1 MEVNKR
7 HYIYN
12 NIDNLKIHNKIIDF
26 IKHTNV
32 KYTENK
38 NGIFLNLNTVDDDK
52 IDHIYI
58 IVKDMNNNL
67 DQDINIEV
75 MVEQEKEEKEE
86 EEEEEEGLIIK
97 EKQFFIIQNVNSND
111 IFLSEIKDEEKDII
125 EYSKLYF

>member
-7 HYIYN
+7 RYIYN
-12 NIDNLKIHNKIIDF
+12 NIDNLKVHNKIIDF

-67 DQDINIEV
+67 NQEIIIE
-75 MVEQEKEEKEE
+75 EDSKKEEDDEE
-86 EEEEEEGLIIK
+86 IVIQK
-97 EKQFFIIQNVNSND
+97 KQTLLVESVNSSD
-111 IFLSEIKDEEKDII
+111 IFLSDIKDKNMKEII
-125 EYSKLYF
+125 EYSKLYL

>member
-67 DQDINIEV
+67 NQEIIIE
-75 MVEQEKEEKEE
+75 EDSKKEECDEE
-86 EEEEEEGLIIK
+86 IVIQK
-97 EKQFFIIQNVNSND
+97 KQTLLVESINSSD
-111 IFLSEIKDEEKDII
+111 IFLSEIQDENIKEII

>member
-67 DQDINIEV
+67 NQDIIIE
-75 MVEQEKEEKEE
+75 EDLKEE
-86 EEEEEEGLIIK
+86 EDNEEIVIQK
-97 EKQFFIIQNVNSND
+97 KQTLLFENVNSSD
-111 IFLSEIKDEEKDII
+111 IFLSEIQDEKIKEII

>member
-1 MEVNKR
+1 MELNKR

-52 IDHIYI
+52 IDHIYMI
-58 IVKDMNNNL
+58 IKDMNNNL
-67 DQDINIEV
+67 DQDINIEENI
-75 MVEQEKEEKEE
+75 EQKEE
-86 EEEEEEGLIIK
+86 EIVIQ
-97 EKQFFIIQNVNSND
+97 EKQSFIIQNVNSND

>member
-1 MEVNKR
+1 MYNMEVNKR

-58 IVKDMNNNL
+58 IVKDMNDNL
-67 DQDINIEV
+67 NHEIN
-75 MVEQEKEEKEE
+75 VEEFVKEE
-86 EEEEEEGLIIK
+86 EDKELVIK
-97 EKQFFIIQNVNSND
+97 EKQSLIIESINSND
-111 IFLSEIKDEEKDII
+111 IFLSEIKDKKERDII

>member
-67 DQDINIEV
+67 NQEIIIE
-75 MVEQEKEEKEE
+75 EDSKKEECHEE
-86 EEEEEEGLIIK
+86 IVIQK
-97 EKQFFIIQNVNSND
+97 KQTLLVESVNSSD
-111 IFLSEIKDEEKDII
+111 IFLSEIQDENIKEII

>member
-58 IVKDMNNNL
+58 IVKDMNDNL
-67 DQDINIEV
+67 NHEIN
-75 MVEQEKEEKEE
+75 VEEFVKEE
-86 EEEEEEGLIIK
+86 EDKELVIK
-97 EKQFFIIQNVNSND
+97 EKQSLIIESINSND
-111 IFLSEIKDEEKDII
+111 IFLSEIKDKKERDII

>member
-58 IVKDMNNNL
+58 IVKDMNDNL
-67 DQDINIEV
+67 NQEIN
-75 MVEQEKEEKEE
+75 VEEFVKEE
-86 EEEEEEGLIIK
+86 EDKELIIK
-97 EKQFFIIQNVNSND
+97 EKQPLIIESINSSD
-111 IFLSEIKDEEKDII
+111 IFLSEIKDENERDII

>member
-7 HYIYN
+7 YYIYN

-52 IDHIYI
+52 IDHIYMI
-58 IVKDMNNNL
+58 IKDMNNNL
-67 DQDINIEV
+67 DQDINIEENI
-75 MVEQEKEEKEE
+75 EQKEE
-86 EEEEEEGLIIK
+86 EEIVIQ
-97 EKQFFIIQNVNSND
+97 EKQSFIIQNVNSND
-111 IFLSEIKDEEKDII
+111 IFLSEIKDKKERDII

>member
-1 MEVNKR
+1 MEPNKR

-67 DQDINIEV
+67 DKSFYIDENI
-75 MVEQEKEEKEE
+75 EE
-86 EEEEEEGLIIK
+86 EEEEEEEEANDLMIQ
-97 EKQFFIIQNVNSND
+97 EKQYFIIQNVNSND

-125 EYSKLYF
+125 EYSKLSF

>member
-7 HYIYN
+7 RYIYN
-12 NIDNLKIHNKIIDF
+12 NIDNLKVHNKIIDF

-67 DQDINIEV
+67 NQEIIIE
-75 MVEQEKEEKEE
+75 EDSKKEENDEE
-86 EEEEEEGLIIK
+86 IVIQK
-97 EKQFFIIQNVNSND
+97 KQTLLVESVNSSD
-111 IFLSEIKDEEKDII
+111 IFLSDIKDKNMKEII
-125 EYSKLYF
+125 EYSKLYL

>member
-67 DQDINIEV
+67 NQEIIIE
-75 MVEQEKEEKEE
+75 EDSKKEEDDEE
-86 EEEEEEGLIIK
+86 IVIQK
-97 EKQFFIIQNVNSND
+97 KQTFLVESINSSD
-111 IFLSEIKDEEKDII
+111 IFLSEIQDEKMKEII

>member
-7 HYIYN
+7 YYIYN

-52 IDHIYI
+52 IDHIYMI
-58 IVKDMNNNL
+58 IKDMNNNL
-67 DQDINIEV
+67 DQDINIEENI
-75 MVEQEKEEKEE
+75 EQKEE
-86 EEEEEEGLIIK
+86 EEEEIVIQ
-97 EKQFFIIQNVNSND
+97 EKQSFIIQNLNSND
-111 IFLSEIKDEEKDII
+111 IFLSEIKDKKERDII